1 MAATLSHDTARALQG
16 VFSQRGG
23 ASRWSGWQ
31 TVISADVIESLFAVA
46 FGFTFA
52 GLCAS
57 GCRLVALHLP
67 NFRMLEAGRWSRAL
81 RPFRF

>member
-1 MAATLSHDTARALQG
+1 
-16 VFSQRGG
+16 
-23 ASRWSGWQ
+23 
-31 TVISADVIESLFAVA
+31 VIESLFAVA